1 MQTDSGST
9 NFRKLVKTRLMVSFM
24 LSLCCRGL
32 PLLWFR
38 HKLLRRRHTNTT
50 GTLAQSAAFVW
61 HICGLPNML
70 AGAAKYRN
78 Q

>member
-24 LSLCCRGL
+24 LFLCCRGL
-32 PLLWFR
+32 LLLWCRCKF
-38 HKLLRRRHTNTT
+38 LRRRHTNTT
-50 GTLAQSAAFVW
+50 ETLAQSAALVW

-70 AGAAKYRN
+70 AGAAKFCN